1 MFLLLPFRCSLLSGW
16 NTVVAS
22 SLAMKTKPLQKL
34 CSPSSCLRFTVVTKI
49 WFASSQLQVWL
60 QRHCFTTSTRSSTSF
75 RRLVFTSTWS
85 WQTVTKPTS
94 NSSVNSARGVWNC
107 SSKIRDQNQLS
118 SRCSIQSTSSRTSI
132 TTFKELS
139 MNISF
144 ELRSVLCWKCK

>member
-1 MFLLLPFRCSLLSGW
+1 MFLSLPFRCSLLNGW
-16 NTVVAS
+16 NTLVAS

-34 CSPSSCLRFTVVTKI
+34 YSPSSCRRFTVVTKI

-60 QRHCFTTSTRSSTSF
+60 QHRFFTTSTWSSTSF

-85 WQTVTKPTS
+85 WQTATKPTS
-94 NSSVNSARGVWNC
+94 SSSANSARGVWNS
-107 SSKIRDQNQLS
+107 SSKIRDPNQLS

-132 TTFKELS
+132 TTFNGLS

-144 ELRSVLCWKCK
+144 ELSIGFCWNS